1 MYTTKTPKSE
11 LYALNISS
19 ILFED
24 IFNSGIGSS
33 APQDPEKDNRKQ
45 MDGQIT
51 SSAKHLIGNSLIFSM
66 KMILNTLPMQ

>member
-24 IFNSGIGSS
+24 IFNSEIGFS
-33 APQDPEKDNRKQ
+33 APHDPGKDEQ
-45 MDGQIT
+45 TDGWMDSFHI
-51 SSAKHLIGNSLIFSM
+51 H
-66 KMILNTLPMQ
+66 